1 MQIGLGAP
9 VSGSWATPAAMVEIA
24 RRAEELGYAS
34 LWTFQR
40 LLVPAGSDGQPAAP
54 YRSVHDPLTTLAYL
68 AAVTERV
75 RLGVA
80 VVNLPFYSP
89 ILLAKAL
96 TTVDILSGGRLD
108 AGLGLGWS
116 PEEYA
121 AVGVPMADRGRR
133 AEDFLA
139 CLRAIWTSDIVE
151 YDGPFYSVPASRVEP
166 KPVQRPHPPLLL
178 GGAAEA
184 ALRRAGRLADGWISG
199 SAADLAGIGGS
210 IATVREAAVQAGRDP
225 AAVRAVCRGPVRVRP
240 GGQEERPLL
249 TGSLEELRADLV
261 QLDAQGVDE
270 VFLDLNFDPEI
281 GSPEADPAVSLRRA
295 YDVMEALAPVR
306 V

>member
-9 VSGSWATPAAMVEIA
+9 VSGSWATPAALVEVA
-24 RRAEELGYAS
+24 RRAEALGYAS

-40 LLVPAGSDGQPAAP
+40 LLVPAGSEPQLAAA

-89 ILLAKAL
+89 IVLAKAL
-96 TTVDILSGGRLD
+96 TTVDILSAGRLD

-121 AVGVPMADRGRR
+121 AVGVPLADRGRR
-133 AEDFLA
+133 AEDFLS
-139 CLRAIWTSDIVE
+139 CLRAIWTLDVVE
-151 YDGPFYSVPASRVEP
+151 YDGPFYSVPASHVEP

-178 GGAAEA
+178 GGAAEP

-225 AAVRAVCRGPVRVRP
+225 AAVRAVCRGPVRVRA
-240 GGQEERPLL
+240 GGQRERRLL
-249 TGSLEELRADLV
+249 TGSLEELRGDLV
-261 QLDAQGVDE
+261 QLAAQGVDE

-281 GSPEADPAVSLRRA
+281 GSPEADPAASLRRA